1 MENHYPYRNLGNNTK
16 NSAERFPSRILLKIQ
31 SMSWCEV
38 SFACGREA
46 AKYNR
51 GREKPL
57 IVCSSEKNGEGNLL
71 ARSYLKTPE
80 SASQEKV
87 LQFWHCFYCEKG
99 IYFLK
104 KKKKKIDFVINFFS
118 WKTVCFTW
126 IFGSKTQNFQPFLR
140 YSLKGKGKG
149 VNIRK
154 HK

>member
-1 MENHYPYRNLGNNTK
+1 MENHYPYRNLGNDTK

-99 IYFLK
+99 IYFLQK
-104 KKKKKIDFVINFFS
+104 KKKKLILLSIS
-118 WKTVCFTW
+118 
-126 IFGSKTQNFQPFLR
+126 
-140 YSLKGKGKG
+140 SLGRLYVSLEYLGQ
-149 VNIRK
+149 K
-154 HK
+154 HKTFNLF

>member
-1 MENHYPYRNLGNNTK
+1 MENHYPYRNLGNDTK

-104 KKKKKIDFVINFFS
+104 KKKKNWFCYQFLLLEDCMFHLNIWVKNTKLSTFS
-118 WKTVCFTW
+118 KVFTEE
-126 IFGSKTQNFQPFLR
+126 K
-140 YSLKGKGKG
+140 
-149 VNIRK
+149 RK
-154 HK
+154 RS